1 MQMKETWP
9 AAFVSIRSLELACS
23 DRDCRQGDSS
33 DRDGRSHPRSRST
46 TAHTFNDRYKEDEP
60 PMLPPER
67 PAIRSTRTASSHVL
81 SESPHREAQDNDHGY
96 SRSSNSRTNTFEGPT
111 QLNRDSSPIPID
123 RTSRVPSDSLTV
135 RTQRS
140 QLRTTGRM
148 PSGNE
153 AVTEAS
159 DESIFYSSP
168 DRSYDERSA
177 SPATSYGSAPSR
189 SASYSTLNATTNGKK
204 QAPPPPPSRAKKPPP
219 PPPPMKRSALSTNNV
234 SYA

>member
-1 MQMKETWP
+1 M
-9 AAFVSIRSLELACS
+9 AGRVSLRPLLLTRMFTIPFY
-23 DRDCRQGDSS
+23 RQGNFS
-33 DRDGRSHPRSRST
+33 DRDGRHNPRSRSN
-46 TAHTFNDRYKEDEP
+46 TAHTFADRYKEDEP

-67 PAIRSTRTASSHVL
+67 PAIRSTRTASSHVP
-81 SESPHREAQDNDHGY
+81 SESPQREARDNDY
-96 SRSSNSRTNTFEGPT
+96 ILSRPSNQRTNTFEGPT
-111 QLNRDSSPIPID
+111 QLHRDSSPIPIG
-123 RTSRVPSDSLTV
+123 RTARVPSDSLTI

-140 QLRTTGRM
+140 QLRPSARM

-153 AVTEAS
+153 AFTEPS
-159 DESIFYSSP
+159 DESILYSSP

-189 SASYSTLNATTNGKK
+189 TASYSTLNGATTNGKK
-204 QAPPPPPSRAKKPPP
+204 QAPPPPPSRGKKPPP

>member
-1 MQMKETWP
+1 MLRRP
-9 AAFVSIRSLELACS
+9 GDSN
-23 DRDCRQGDSS
+23 DRDSRPN
-33 DRDGRSHPRSRST
+33 PRSRST
-46 TAHTFNDRYKEDEP
+46 TAHTFTDRYKEDEP
-60 PMLPPER
+60 PTLPPER
-67 PAIRSTRTASSHVL
+67 PAIRSTRTASSHIL
-81 SESPHREAQDNDHGY
+81 SESPHREAQDIEYGS
-96 SRSSNSRTNTFEGPT
+96 SRPNTYRTNTFEGPM
-111 QLNRDSSPIPID
+111 QLHRDSSPIPIG

-140 QLRTTGRM
+140 QLRPTGCM

-153 AVTEAS
+153 AFIEQS
-159 DESIFYSSP
+159 DESILYSSP

-189 SASYSTLNATTNGKK
+189 TASYSTLTAATTNGKK

>member
-1 MQMKETWP
+1 M
-9 AAFVSIRSLELACS
+9 ADRVSPCPLLVIGALLTLLY
-23 DRDCRQGDSS
+23 RQGNSS
-33 DRDGRSHPRSRST
+33 DRDGRPNPRSRSNN
-46 TAHTFNDRYKEDEP
+46 AHTFADRYKEDEP

-81 SESPHREAQDNDHGY
+81 SESPHREAPDNDYGFI
-96 SRSSNSRTNTFEGPT
+96 RPNNQRTNTFEGPT
-111 QLNRDSSPIPID
+111 QLHRDSSPIPIG
-123 RTSRVPSDSLTV
+123 RTARVPSDSLTI

-140 QLRTTGRM
+140 QLRPSGRM

-153 AVTEAS
+153 AFTEPS
-159 DESIFYSSP
+159 DESILYSSP

-177 SPATSYGSAPSR
+177 SPATSYGSAPSGT
-189 SASYSTLNATTNGKK
+189 ASYSTLNGAPTNGKK
-204 QAPPPPPSRAKKPPP
+204 QAPPPPPSRGKKPPP

>member
-1 MQMKETWP
+1 MDWP
-9 AAFVSIRSLELACS
+9 NEYY
-23 DRDCRQGDSS
+23 RQGDSNN
-33 DRDGRSHPRSRST
+33 RDGRSNPRSRSN
-46 TAHTFNDRYKEDEP
+46 TAHAFADRYKEDEP

-67 PAIRSTRTASSHVL
+67 PSIRSTRTASSHVM
-81 SESPHREAQDNDHGY
+81 SESPHRDAQDNDYGN
-96 SRSSNSRTNTFEGPT
+96 SRPNIHRTNTFEGPT
-111 QLNRDSSPIPID
+111 QLYRDSSPIPIG

-140 QLRTTGRM
+140 QLRPAVRM
-148 PSGNE
+148 PSGNDGPNE
-153 AVTEAS
+153 PS
-159 DESIFYSSP
+159 DESLLYSSP

-189 SASYSTLNATTNGKK
+189 TASYSTLNAAPTNGKK
-204 QAPPPPPSRAKKPPP
+204 QPPPPPPSRAKKPP

>member
-1 MQMKETWP
+1 MAGRVCFGPQPPLGRANT
-9 AAFVSIRSLELACS
+9 C
-23 DRDCRQGDSS
+23 CRQGNSS
-33 DRDGRSHPRSRST
+33 DKDGRPNPRSRST
-46 TAHTFNDRYKEDEP
+46 AAHTFADRYKEDEL
-60 PMLPPER
+60 PMPPPER
-67 PAIRSTRTASSHVL
+67 PAIRSTRTASSHV
-81 SESPHREAQDNDHGY
+81 SKSPHREAQENDYGY
-96 SRSSNSRTNTFEGPT
+96 SRPNIQRTNTFEGPT
-111 QLNRDSSPIPID
+111 QLHRDSSPIPIS

-153 AVTEAS
+153 AFTEPS
-159 DESIFYSSP
+159 DESTFYSSP
-168 DRSYDERSA
+168 DRSHDERST

-189 SASYSTLNATTNGKK
+189 TASYSTLNAATTNGKK
-204 QAPPPPPSRAKKPPP
+204 QPPPPPPSRVKKPPP